1 MVMEN
6 SYCMYTGRG
15 KRLAA
20 AILEYVDRTEV
31 FFSFFLFLEAQKRNN
46 AFLEGGLDPDLMS
59 EIQSRRGS
67 ELHISVVIKANN
79 EQVQQQRRT
88 A

>member
-1 MVMEN
+1 MVMGIVTVCTRDGVSDWQQQYSNTLIEQK
-6 SYCMYTGRG
+6 SFF
-15 KRLAA
+15 
-20 AILEYVDRTEV
+20 
-31 FFSFFLFLEAQKRNN
+31 FFSFFLEAQKRNN
-46 AFLEGGLDPDLMS
+46 AFLEGGLDPNLMS